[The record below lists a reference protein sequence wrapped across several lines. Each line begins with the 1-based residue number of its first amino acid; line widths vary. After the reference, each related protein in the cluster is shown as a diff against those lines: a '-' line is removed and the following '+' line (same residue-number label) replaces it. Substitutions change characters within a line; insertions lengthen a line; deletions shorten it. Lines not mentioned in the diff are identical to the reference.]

1 MNGPADYATLTGA
14 TLTGTCLA
22 GGAMLLA
29 RLDNRGAQWVGC
41 TLFAA
46 GVLFSTPAWA
56 DQTLMVEDNARVE
69 CVASQKDLTRISLVD
84 DAFASVSKVQPDNP
98 LEDFSVVN
106 EPTRG
111 DIYLSVPGGFKAKA
125 LSFFGTSKKGF
136 VYKFACRID
145 AVEAQQIFLSNP
157 GAAAAAKS
165 ADADESDQQAPDLDE
180 TAVRLVQAMAG
191 QKVVPGFHMDKAAL
205 VPVRAGDVTVQLLA
219 QYRGLDLMGRV
230 LRIENTGKTPVDLEE
245 AQVAPADAVA
255 VSIASPRL
263 EPRQVTTAYVVTRR
277 TVPGS

>member
-1 MNGPADYATLTGA
+1 
-14 TLTGTCLA
+14 
-22 GGAMLLA
+22 
-29 RLDNRGAQWVGC
+29 
-41 TLFAA
+41 
-46 GVLFSTPAWA
+46 
-56 DQTLMVEDNARVE
+56 MVEDNARVE
-69 CVASQKDLTRISLVD
+69 CVASQKDLTH
-84 DAFASVSKVQPDNP
+84 QPRRRCLRQRLQGAAGNP

-165 ADADESDQQAPDLDE
+165 ADADEGDQQAPDLDE

-191 QKVVPGFHMDKAAL
+191 QKVVPGFRMEKAAL
-205 VPVRAGDVTVQLLA
+205 VPVRAGT
-219 QYRGLDLMGRV
+219 
-230 LRIENTGKTPVDLEE
+230 
-245 AQVAPADAVA
+245 
-255 VSIASPRL
+255 SPSSCS
-263 EPRQVTTAYVVTRR
+263 PSTA
-277 TVPGS
+277 GST